1 MRLSQ
6 KFALAVFIS
15 MIILAVCMLCFAEE
29 EWKGYRVGD
38 VYMLENG
45 ENSIV
50 TEVMA
55 DGVRCSTKLYKQRKQ
70 EEAEE
75 IKYKDLYDGLV
86 EERQKDEAK
95 REIEKQKEEI
105 GIQLEKLRH
114 SYWQGG
120 FQSGYEEGYKDGRTR

>member
-29 EWKGYRVGD
+29 EWNGLKVDDDYI
-38 VYMLENG
+38 LENG
-45 ENSIV
+45 EECTV
-50 TEVMA
+50 TKVMA

-75 IKYKDLYDGLV
+75 IKYKGLYDGLV
-86 EERQKDEAK
+86 EEREKDEAE
-95 REIEKQKEEI
+95 RQIEKLANLKHTDLI
-105 GIQLEKLRH
+105 RNMLKVCIILHLNM
-114 SYWQGG
+114 SN
-120 FQSGYEEGYKDGRTR
+120 SL